1 MSISKENLTEYL
13 TSDEFALI
21 NKRLD
26 AAIQSKI
33 DSGALGFSSPENQ
46 ADPNPSTID
55 LSQFGL
61 HNPEDIKIFLL
72 SPAGETVT
80 HEIGTE
86 LALERAIEEERQLQI
101 QEEITMQERRR
112 GFLFHWLLAEEAEAK
127 KAQNELIEMQQ
138 EKMLKP
144 NQPTAQKKTTPE
156 TNDAL
161 KDTLEHYDSSIRSF
175 QKQQENLKA
184 EEQALTHELSML
196 EDESIAIDE
205 KHKTYNNVLNA
216 YDKSAP
222 TFENDP
228 EMLDR
233 EISSLERQIDRMTQ
247 SVFDELDKG
256 NEKEARKILNQQN
269 ALNLQLASLKD
280 IKSKVGNEKVF
291 FDAELNS
298 EGITY
303 DKALFALPKD
313 QAQGLVKHDGKYFLL
328 DKGENWEDVK
338 NDSSKLENAQARFEK
353 AKPEIMSV
361 KNVVQHVK
369 KQEVELNTT
378 RQEETRSKIAVNK
391 AEQLMVANQI
401 TLMQSARAN
410 AQQAALK
417 AAIDVPMQPPGST
430 ITTQKFGLGLTS
442 MPTAAQSPKASPAPT
457 PSPQIFNAAAFV
469 QTISND
475 PKPTWGFMFSK
486 VKTIQDPRAQKDLD
500 KFLTD
505 EAKKNLPEE
514 QKNELD
520 KFNPEALKRKL
531 MSMLEKAPV
540 PEIAMNSF
548 LKHMAEFEEAYKP
561 NVTCEESPLAQR
573 EQAQPLS
580 PFNTTS
586 NT

>member
-13 TSDEFALI
+13 ASDEFARI
-21 NKRLD
+21 NERLD
-26 AAIQSKI
+26 VAIQSQV
-33 DSGALGFSSPENQ
+33 DTGALSFSSPEDV

-80 HEIGTE
+80 HEIGAE
-86 LALERAIEEERQLQI
+86 LALERATEEERQLQI
-101 QEEITMQERRR
+101 QEQITMQERRR
-112 GFLFHWLLAEEAEAK
+112 GLLFHLLLAEEAEAK

-138 EKMLKP
+138 EKILKS
-144 NQPTAQKKTTPE
+144 NQQTPQNKTTPKE
-156 TNDAL
+156 NEAL
-161 KDTLEHYDSSIRSF
+161 KDTLDRYDSSIRSF
-175 QKQQENLKA
+175 QKQQANLK
-184 EEQALTHELSML
+184 EEEKALTLELSML
-196 EDESIAIDE
+196 EEESVAIDE
-205 KHKTYNNVLNA
+205 RHNTYNNVLNA
-216 YDKSAP
+216 YDRSAP
-222 TFENDP
+222 TFENNP
-228 EMLDR
+228 EMLEL

-247 SVFDELDKG
+247 SVFNELDKG

-291 FDAELNS
+291 FDADLNS
-298 EGITY
+298 EGVTY

-313 QAQGLVKHDGKYFLL
+313 QAQGLVKHNGEYFLL

-338 NDSSKLENAQARFEK
+338 SDSSKLANAQARFEK
-353 AKPEIMSV
+353 TKPEIMSV

-391 AEQLMVANQI
+391 AEQLMVENQI
-401 TLMQSARAN
+401 TLLQSARAN
-410 AQQAALK
+410 AQQAAFKSAL
-417 AAIDVPMQPPGST
+417 DLPMQSPGST
-430 ITTQKFGLGLTS
+430 ITTQKIGLGLTS
-442 MPTAAQSPKASPAPT
+442 IPTATQSPKISSA

-469 QTISND
+469 QTISNE

-500 KFLTD
+500 KFLTE

-531 MSMLEKAPV
+531 MSMLEKAPI

-548 LKHMAEFEEAYKP
+548 LKHMAEFEDAYKP
-561 NVTCEESPLAQR
+561 NVTSEESPVAQR
-573 EQAQPLS
+573 EQTQPLS
-580 PFNTTS
+580 PHS
-586 NT
+586 SS